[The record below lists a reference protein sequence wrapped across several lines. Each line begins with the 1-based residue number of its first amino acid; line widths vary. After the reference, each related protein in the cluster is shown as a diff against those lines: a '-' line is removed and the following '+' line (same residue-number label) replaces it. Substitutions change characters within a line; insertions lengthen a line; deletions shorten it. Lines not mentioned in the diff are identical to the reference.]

1 MGAFCSCLFSNKKS
15 EAQENAIPLLEF
27 ENNSNH
33 KVPAETTNN
42 SPLTM
47 EANSILTNN
56 NNNSNSNSLD
66 ERFIRQS
73 GAPITREM
81 SPSKALANNS
91 NNHQGSSNT
100 YQENINSSNASL
112 VGSSFS
118 ALHAQFAPEAHITN
132 TLFPS
137 SVFSLDAAVSNPSF
151 HHHNTSSTTT
161 TTPNSSLAS
170 LDAQKARHDRAL
182 LARIKASAELQ
193 KSLVSIVAKAEENF
207 MDVRRGVDDIEREDP
222 TDPAAVAF
230 VRTLRQLEVQPLILP
245 SRLIKGR

>member
-1 MGAFCSCLFSNKKS
+1 MGAFCSCLFSNEKS

-27 ENNSNH
+27 ENISNH
-33 KVPAETTNN
+33 KVPAETTNY

-47 EANSILTNN
+47 EANSILANN
-56 NNNSNSNSLD
+56 NNNSNNNNSLD
-66 ERFIRQS
+66 GGLIRQS

-91 NNHQGSSNT
+91 NNHQGSINT
-100 YQENINSSNASL
+100 SYQENINSSSNASL

-118 ALHAQFAPEAHITN
+118 ALHAQFAPEAHNTN

-151 HHHNTSSTTT
+151 HQNTSSTTT
-161 TTPNSSLAS
+161 PNPSLAS

-222 TDPAAVAF
+222 TDPAAVSF

-245 SRLIKGR
+245 SRLIRGR